1 MANSK
6 VIDACVHH
14 RWSAQSEL
22 MEDMSRGWQE
32 YLSQPEQLPGNLD
45 PIAILPWFPYS
56 RPDGDRLAPGPDGLD
71 PGSSYEAMSERLLDS
86 GVASVVLNYDEG
98 MRTPA
103 TPNTHLAREL
113 SRASNDWTAERWLA
127 RDARL
132 HGLVLVPNQVT
143 ADAVA
148 EIERI
153 GDHPQMVGILMS
165 ANGLGKPFGHPAY
178 HPIYAAAAERG
189 LPLVIHAGGDAL
201 LETLTH
207 PTAGG
212 LPGSYAEYYVF
223 NSMALVTHFLSLV
236 TQGVFEKFPGLQVL
250 LSGGGITW
258 LTAILW
264 RFDAEYMPYRRE
276 TPWVRKTPIEYVRD
290 HVRLCTYPLVG
301 PDDPERFAR
310 LLGAFP
316 GLDDVVLYGSGFPS
330 WDTDSPADV
339 AAQLPHTWR
348 DKLFHDNA
356 RAFFRWPGSGVAN
369 AGKNEDALVGEM
381 DAPELDLAR
390 TD

>member
-1 MANSK
+1 

-14 RWSAQSEL
+14 HWAQQSEL
-22 MEDMSRGWQE
+22 MDYMSRGWQE
-32 YLSQPEQLPGNLD
+32 YLRQPESLPGDLD

-56 RPDGDRLAPGPDGLD
+56 RPDGDKLPDSVSDGR
-71 PGSSYEAMSERLLDS
+71 PAGSSYELVQQQLLDR
-86 GVASVVLNYDEG
+86 GVEAAVLNYDEG

-113 SRASNDWTAERWLA
+113 ARASNDWTVDRWLS
-127 RDARL
+127 RDERL

-143 ADAVA
+143 QDAVG
-148 EIERI
+148 EITRI

-189 LPLVIHAGGDAL
+189 LPVVIHAGGDAI

-212 LPGSYAEYYVF
+212 LPTSYAEYYVF
-223 NSMALVTHFLSLV
+223 NSMPLVTHFLSLV
-236 TQGVFEKFPGLQVL
+236 AQGVFEKFPDLKVL
-250 LSGGGITW
+250 FSGGGVTW

-276 TPWVRKTPIEYVRD
+276 TPWVKKTPSEYVRD
-290 HVRLCTYPLVG
+290 NIRLCTYPLVG
-301 PDDPERFAR
+301 AAAPERLVR
-310 LLGAFP
+310 LLRAFP
-316 GLDDVVLYGSGFPS
+316 GIEDVLVYGSGYPN
-330 WDTDSPADV
+330 WDTDFPHDV
-339 AAQLPHTWR
+339 AAQLPAEWADR
-348 DKLFHDNA
+348 VFSENA
-356 RAFFRWPGSGVAN
+356 RGFFRWGGALSPAVAGPS
-369 AGKNEDALVGEM
+369 AAVGEM
-381 DAPELDLAR
+381 DEIELASAE
-390 TD
+390 